1 MIDGVLSGY
10 TGRSEDKRHEEVQT
24 WSHWQN
30 CVRGW
35 DNLELHGKYQ
45 GDWGSIRSSVDTNE
59 LNTFFVH
66 VFVESHPGRIR
77 PIYKS
82 MWVKTIHPWIWMIW
96 TTRAKRMRI
105 I

>member
-1 MIDGVLSGY
+1 
-10 TGRSEDKRHEEVQT
+10 
-24 WSHWQN
+24 
-30 CVRGW
+30 
-35 DNLELHGKYQ
+35 
-45 GDWGSIRSSVDTNE
+45 